1 MIEDMEA
8 ELTGAPEKTPNND
21 NLAGDEEANVDEAV
35 TADAKA
41 INDMEI
47 DIKQEQKIKS
57 YKEKMSIDIENINTF
72 EKRN

>member
-1 MIEDMEA
+1 MIEDMKD
-8 ELTGAPEKTPNND
+8 ELTGALEKTPNND

-47 DIKQEQKIKS
+47 DLK
-57 YKEKMSIDIENINTF
+57 
-72 EKRN
+72 